1 MCSCLIVPLI
11 LCAKTIDTQC
21 AHLVCASP
29 AAAPESPAAAPESPP
44 ESPGAAPE
52 PPAAAPESPVAAPEP
67 PPGLDGL
74 LAETHATAIS
84 RNPEQNRQSGG
95 PALLCVCI
103 AL

>member
-1 MCSCLIVPLI
+1 VPLI

-29 AAAPESPAAAPESPP
+29 AWAAKSPAAAPQSPP
-44 ESPGAAPE
+44 ES
-52 PPAAAPESPVAAPEP
+52 PAAAPESPVAAPESP
-67 PPGLDGL
+67 PDLDGL
-74 LAETHATAIS
+74 LTETHATAIS
-84 RNPEQNRQSGG
+84 RNPEQNRQSGE

>member
-1 MCSCLIVPLI
+1 MPLI

-29 AAAPESPAAAPESPP
+29 AWAAKSPAAAPQSPP
-44 ESPGAAPE
+44 ES
-52 PPAAAPESPVAAPEP
+52 PAAAPESPVAAPESP
-67 PPGLDGL
+67 PDLDGL
-74 LAETHATAIS
+74 LTETNATAIS
-84 RNPEQNRQSGG
+84 RNPEQNRQSGE